1 MGNVECCGGR
11 NDDGVDYADDADPSI
26 SMSEINDFK
35 QTLKDETMNMDEVE
49 SSSEDEENDEGF
61 TVKHAILLRKDGN
74 AGAKLDME
82 LLYGRTNS
90 MDDDDSG
97 QNFLSKSPTN
107 RRHAKLYRRASL
119 LGKALN
125 IQTLG
130 EENPQDST
138 ENDGT
143 PKSPTNK
150 LTPIKSV
157 NLKSSPSA
165 TTVKKKKNNDE
176 KVSKKQKN
184 ITKKTKKGKR
194 KSIIK
199 NQLVVL

>member
-11 NDDGVDYADDADPSI
+11 NDDGVDYADDADPV

-97 QNFLSKSPTN
+97 QNFLSN
-107 RRHAKLYRRASL
+107 LLLIEDMQLYRRASL
-119 LGKALN
+119 LG
-125 IQTLG
+125 G
-130 EENPQDST
+130 H
-138 ENDGT
+138 
-143 PKSPTNK
+143 
-150 LTPIKSV
+150 
-157 NLKSSPSA
+157 
-165 TTVKKKKNNDE
+165 
-176 KVSKKQKN
+176 
-184 ITKKTKKGKR
+184 
-194 KSIIK
+194 
-199 NQLVVL
+199 